1 MKTSMFLATMIA
13 ATGFVALDAQAD
25 SQFIYHPK
33 QTYSRQSDSPFDLRG
48 GEYYIENF
56 EDELVNTLG
65 LSAEGGAI
73 RNPARFTDS
82 VDRDDRVGDGQ
93 GSDGHSYWTLDG
105 PAGMTFAF
113 DERALDGL
121 PTEVGFVWTDG
132 NQRADFT
139 FEAFDRAGLS
149 LGSMTAVLGDGVH
162 TGSTLADRF
171 LGVQTD
177 RGISFI
183 HLYTDRGGLEVD
195 HVQYG
200 SIIPL
205 PAPLALGLAGLA
217 GVVVLRRRKH

>member
-13 ATGFVALDAQAD
+13 ATGFVAFNAQAD

-33 QTYSRQSDSPFDLRG
+33 QQYSGRSDSPFDLKS
-48 GEYYIENF
+48 GEYYFENF
-56 EDELVNTLG
+56 EDGLVNRLG
-65 LSAEGGAI
+65 LSAEGGAV
-73 RNPARFTDS
+73 RGPARFTDS
-82 VDRDDRVGDGQ
+82 VDKDDKVRDGQ
-93 GSDGHSYWTLDG
+93 GNDGHSYWTLDG
-105 PAGMTFAF
+105 PAGITFAF
-113 DERALDGL
+113 DEHALNGL

-183 HLYTDRGGLEVD
+183 HLNTDRGGVEVD

-205 PAPLALGLAGLA
+205 PAPFALGLAGLA
-217 GVVVLRRRKH
+217 GVVVLRRRRH